1 MLQSAKMIL
10 TNCLQNRFLYR
21 ICMTVTKL
29 MFFDNN
35 KLIIEINEEQ
45 VGLLIVMPPTCNK
58 KAYQPTESLLSISK
72 HRDTTV

>member
-1 MLQSAKMIL
+1 
-10 TNCLQNRFLYR
+10 
-21 ICMTVTKL
+21 MTVTKL